1 MQPTKAIKLL
11 RNMFAAAIAAADP
24 MSRVPEFLPS
34 NNDEP
39 LVVVGAGKASA
50 RMAQAVEAHW
60 RGPLSGIVVTR
71 YGHAADCENIEI
83 LQAAHP
89 VPDLAGVTATERILQ
104 LVSNLHATD
113 QCLVLI
119 SGGGSALLTA
129 PAPLITLAEKQW
141 LNQELLASGAAI
153 HEINCVRKHLS
164 RVKGGRLAAA
174 AAPAKVISLL
184 ISDVPG
190 DDPATIASGPTVGDP
205 TSLEDA
211 RAVLER
217 YEIKP
222 ADSIRRALCDEHN
235 ESPAPDDPKFASVE
249 THVIAA
255 PQQSLQAAARVASDQ
270 GVTPMILGDAIEGE
284 AREMGRVMAGIAQQ
298 VRRNNLPASAPC
310 VLISGGESTVTIQ
323 GDGSG
328 GRNVEFLL
336 SLTQELRAAANI
348 YALAAD
354 TDGIDGIEEIA
365 GAVSGPDTL
374 SRAHQLGLSAAAYL
388 KNNDA
393 HTFFE
398 ALGDQVITGP
408 TLTNVND
415 FRAILII

>member
-1 MQPTKAIKLL
+1 
-11 RNMFAAAIAAADP
+11 MFSAAIAAADP

-34 NNDEP
+34 NKDRP

-60 RGPLSGIVVTR
+60 QGPLSGIVVTR
-71 YGHAADCENIEI
+71 YGHSVDCDHIEI
-83 LQAAHP
+83 LEAAHP
-89 VPDLAGVTATERILQ
+89 VPDQAGIRATERILQ
-104 LVSNLHATD
+104 LVSDLQKAD

-129 PAPLITLAEKQW
+129 PVPEITFAEKQQI
-141 LNQELLASGAAI
+141 NYELLASGAAI

-205 TSLEDA
+205 SSLQDA
-211 RAVLER
+211 REVLER
-217 YEIKP
+217 YEINP
-222 ADSIRRALCDEHN
+222 PDSIRRALREDRN
-235 ESPAPDDPKFASVE
+235 ETPSPDDPKLATAK

-255 PQQSLQAAARVASDQ
+255 PQQSLQAAANVASDN

-284 AREMGRVMAGIAQQ
+284 AREMGKVMAGIAQQ
-298 VRRNNLPASAPC
+298 VRRNNLPEPAPC

-323 GDGSG
+323 GEGRG

-336 SLTQELRAAANI
+336 SLTQELHGTSDI
-348 YALAAD
+348 FALAAD
-354 TDGIDGIEEIA
+354 TDGIDGIEEVA

-374 SRAHQLGLSAAAYL
+374 SRAHQLGLSASEYL

-415 FRAILII
+415 FRAILIV